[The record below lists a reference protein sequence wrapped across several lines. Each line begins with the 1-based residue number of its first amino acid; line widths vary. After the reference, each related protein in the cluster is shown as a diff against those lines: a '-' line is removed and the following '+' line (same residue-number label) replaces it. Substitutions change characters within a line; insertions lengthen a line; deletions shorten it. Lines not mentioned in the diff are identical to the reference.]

1 MYWDTKQSSKNLG
14 KQITPGIPFDHN
26 GIKLETYLK
35 KKNSRKCTNS
45 QRLKNTPL
53 NEPLKKSRR
62 KFKKVLKLNEYEK
75 KNITKSL
82 EYNENSYE
90 RSP

>member
-35 KKNSRKCTNS
+35 KK
-45 QRLKNTPL
+45 TP
-53 NEPLKKSRR
+53 
-62 KFKKVLKLNEYEK
+62 
-75 KNITKSL
+75 
-82 EYNENSYE
+82 ENAQTL
-90 RSP
+90 RG